1 MSKAHPFEPLISK
14 KTKKLL
20 VGTLPPESARE
31 YFSNSPN
38 TRLWDILKTV
48 EANSNQ
54 VYRGSN
60 NIPHEEK
67 SKLLEKLGL
76 GIADIIYKYD
86 RTVHSSTKDKDI
98 IPLEYFK
105 LLDFAIWNGIEFLL
119 FVYQNAYRWFE
130 HSLLRET
137 PVKINKLRQKYKSGF
152 IREIN
157 YKGFSIKCILLPQ
170 PLNRGKKGE
179 TLVNKVN
186 EYKTWINKNRISKQE
201 KLILNIK

>member
-1 MSKAHPFEPLISK
+1 MSKIHPFEPLISK

-20 VGTLPPESARE
+20 VGTLPPESAKV

-38 TRLWDILKTV
+38 TRLWDILKAV
-48 EANSNQ
+48 EANSDQ
-54 VYRGSN
+54 VSKGGN
-60 NIPHEEK
+60 NMPHEEK

-76 GIADIIYKYD
+76 GIVDIIYRYD
-86 RTVHSSTKDKDI
+86 RIDNSSTKDKDI

-105 LLDFAIWNGIEFLL
+105 LLDFAKKNRIEDLL

-130 HSLLRET
+130 HSLLGVN
-137 PVKINKLRQKYKSGF
+137 PVKINKLREKYKSGF

-179 TLVNKVN
+179 TLVYKVN
-186 EYKTWINKNRISKQE
+186 EYKKGIKKNR
-201 KLILNIK
+201 N